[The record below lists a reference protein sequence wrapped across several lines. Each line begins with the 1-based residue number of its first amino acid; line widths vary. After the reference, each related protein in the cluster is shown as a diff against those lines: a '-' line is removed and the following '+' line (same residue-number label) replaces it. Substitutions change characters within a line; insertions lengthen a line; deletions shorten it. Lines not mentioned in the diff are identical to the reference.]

1 MSDHTHTEYVEGC
14 YRCDTSRD
22 EVQSMTLSDIPDPF
36 PDVDNPW
43 NEITRLR
50 SYVQDANYEIL
61 RLRAELAAAKGHT
74 APEWSGQT
82 HYSPTTETKDMQ

>member
-1 MSDHTHTEYVEGC
+1 MSDHTHAEYVEGC

-36 PDVDNPW
+36 PDVSDPW
-43 NEITRLR
+43 NEIVRLR
-50 SYVQDANYEIL
+50 EQLQYRDDVIAM
-61 RLRAELAAAKGHT
+61 LRAELAAKGRT